1 MSMNQLEGILR
12 IKIDDKVLDIK
23 EFDITFVPG
32 MIRMDAKNFKL
43 HGTFEEAPPVEIK
56 AEEIDN
62 EERAETPV
70 ITQQQIDKE
79 FKKEE
84 V

>member
-1 MSMNQLEGILR
+1 MNQLEGILR

-23 EFDITFVPG
+23 EFDISFVPG

-43 HGTFEEAPPVEIK
+43 HGTFDEAPPVEIK
-56 AEEIDN
+56 AEEIDK
-62 EERAETPV
+62 EIAETPV

-84 V
+84 L